1 MGLPRVVPERSD
13 AARADGLA
21 GRGRRSKIVQQ
32 FFERNVGLLQNGLQ
46 RLRLDDAV
54 HRHTGMK
61 RAFWVMAMRIGLS
74 DEPKPSRFKADIPTQ
89 RDPNEDVSK
98 LKPNPLTLVVSI
110 SPDLQIKLNQDAMG
124 SVNDP
129 SELSA
134 KLQQTFQ
141 QRKEQHAYKVGMEA
155 ATNIPEDQRIEKTVF
170 VKAPRALHYGDVVK
184 VIDAIKGAGANPVGL
199 QVDDL
204 P

>member
-1 MGLPRVVPERSD
+1 MSMVAGTRAVPYINVTPLIDVLLVLLIIFMVVTP
-13 AARADGLA
+13 
-21 GRGRRSKIVQQ
+21 
-32 FFERNVGLLQNGLQ
+32 
-46 RLRLDDAV
+46 LR
-54 HRHTGMK
+54 
-61 RAFWVMAMRIGLS
+61 
-74 DEPKPSRFKADIPTQ
+74 PSRFRAEIPTQ
-89 RDPNEDVSK
+89 RDPNEDVSQ

-110 SPDLQIKLNQDAMG
+110 STDLQIKLNQESMG

-129 SELSA
+129 SPLAA

-141 QRKEQHAYKVGMEA
+141 QRKEQRAYKVGMET

-170 VKAPRALHYGDVVK
+170 VKAPRALKYGEVVK

>member
-1 MGLPRVVPERSD
+1 MATSSGGRNRAVPYINVTPLIDVLLVVLIIFMVVTP
-13 AARADGLA
+13 L
-21 GRGRRSKIVQQ
+21 
-32 FFERNVGLLQNGLQ
+32 
-46 RLRLDDAV
+46 
-54 HRHTGMK
+54 
-61 RAFWVMAMRIGLS
+61 
-74 DEPKPSRFKADIPTQ
+74 KPSRFKADIPTE

-110 SPDLQIKLNQDAMG
+110 STDLQIRLNQDSMG

-129 SELSA
+129 SALAA

-141 QRKEQHAYKVGMEA
+141 LRKEQHAYRVGMETA
-155 ATNIPEDQRIEKTVF
+155 SPGKSEDDRIEKTVF
-170 VKAPRALHYGDVVK
+170 VKAPRALRYGDVVK

>member
-1 MGLPRVVPERSD
+1 MGMTGGGGRAVPFINVTPLIDVLLVVIIIFLVITP
-13 AARADGLA
+13 L
-21 GRGRRSKIVQQ
+21 
-32 FFERNVGLLQNGLQ
+32 
-46 RLRLDDAV
+46 
-54 HRHTGMK
+54 
-61 RAFWVMAMRIGLS
+61 
-74 DEPKPSRFKADIPTQ
+74 KPSRFKADIPSQ

-110 SPDLQIKLNQDAMG
+110 SPDLQLKLNQDVMG

-129 SELSA
+129 GALSA

-141 QRKEQHAYKVGMEA
+141 QRREQHAYKVGMET
-155 ATNIPEDQRIEKTVF
+155 ATNKSEDERIEKTVF